1 MATRS
6 RSNSA
11 RAVAP
16 SYSAD
21 EGGST
26 ISAIDLG
33 TGAVSSVPNP
43 VAPHNVDLTS
53 DGCFLLAVGTPASGN
68 HGSGGHGHDGDAA
81 GVLVILD
88 PLQGIQTGAY
98 PHGLRLSLDG
108 AELYVANVEDGS
120 VSVIDTATLPRS
132 PVSWSVPHPFRSAS
146 RLGLSGLCLPA

>member
-1 MATRS
+1 M
-6 RSNSA
+6 
-11 RAVAP
+11 AP

-68 HGSGGHGHDGDAA
+68 HGSGGHGHDGGAA

-88 PLQGIQTGAY
+88 PQNLSESAVTVEVGAHPAHLVADTRGRAY
-98 PHGLRLSLDG
+98 ASLSGADEGAVVGL
-108 AELYVANVEDGS
+108 AIA
-120 VSVIDTATLPRS
+120 SVI
-132 PVSWSVPHPFRSAS
+132 
-146 RLGLSGLCLPA
+146 